1 MNANSKKVGIND
13 DFCANINGGGYG
25 IKVGENM
32 NNYEYLDQWVEIDT
46 EILKSNF
53 DILGEH
59 INKNAK
65 ENVKIIAV
73 VKADAYGYGAV
84 KCAQIL
90 AEKQVDML
98 AVTTLN
104 EAVEIREAGVKTPIL
119 VFLPVGEHQVR
130 LFEKYDLTATVDG
143 LATLKNIENTSINFH
158 LKVNTG
164 MNRLGINI
172 KDIPDVLA
180 YAKDKSCA
188 LTGVYSHLATALEAD
203 TSFAKGQMQVFDVAV
218 KLVKNA
224 VGENVM
230 AHLLNSAGALKFPEK
245 HYDAVRLGSVLYGQL
260 AYAKE
265 KNLKLGD
272 PFTAKAR
279 IVAVREIA
287 KGEAVGYGRDFVA
300 DKAMKIAVVPYGY
313 ADGFGV
319 SPDARPATVKSS
331 FQNMTKSVGKVL
343 LNRPSKGVYFDGEFL
358 PVVGRVA
365 MQMSMVDLSK
375 IDPKIGVKVGDVVNV
390 PIRRTATNPRIPRI
404 YK

>member
-1 MNANSKKVGIND
+1 
-13 DFCANINGGGYG
+13 
-25 IKVGENM
+25 M
-32 NNYEYLDQWVEIDT
+32 NNYERLDQWVEIDT

-53 DILGEH
+53 DILRGH
-59 INKNAK
+59 IAQ
-65 ENVKIIAV
+65 NVKVIAV

-84 KCAQIL
+84 KCAQIFE
-90 AEKQVDML
+90 EKQVDML

-104 EAVEIREAGVKTPIL
+104 EAIEIREAGVETPIL
-119 VFLPVGEHQVR
+119 VFLPVAEYQVEA
-130 LFEKYDLTATVDG
+130 FKKYDLTASVDG
-143 LATLKNIENTSINFH
+143 LDALKNIENEGINFH

-164 MNRLGINI
+164 MNRLGVNI
-172 KDIPDVLA
+172 KDVPEVLERV
-180 YAKDKSCA
+180 KGKSSA
-188 LTGVYSHLATALEAD
+188 LTGVYSHLATALESD
-203 TSFAKGQMQVFDVAV
+203 STFAKSQMQVFDVAV

-224 VGENVM
+224 VGDDVT

-265 KNLKLGD
+265 KNLALGD

-279 IVAVREIA
+279 IVALREIS

-319 SPDARPATVKSS
+319 SPDARPASVKSS

-365 MQMSMVDLSK
+365 MQMCMVDVSNSSL
-375 IDPKIGVKVGDVVNV
+375 KVGDVVLV

>member
-1 MNANSKKVGIND
+1 
-13 DFCANINGGGYG
+13 
-25 IKVGENM
+25 M
-32 NNYEYLDQWVEIDT
+32 NNCEYLDQWVEIDI

-53 DILGEH
+53 DILRGH
-59 INKNAK
+59 MDA
-65 ENVKIIAV
+65 NVKIIAV

-84 KCAQIL
+84 ECAKIFE
-90 AEKQVDML
+90 EKQVDML

-104 EAVEIREAGVKTPIL
+104 EAIEIREAGVKMPIL
-119 VFLPVGEHQVR
+119 VFLPVGENQVEA
-130 LFEKYDLTATVDG
+130 FEKYDLTASVDSME
-143 LATLKNIENTSINFH
+143 TLKNIENKGINFH

-164 MNRLGINI
+164 MNRLGANLS
-172 KDIPDVLA
+172 DIPEILA

-203 TSFAKGQMQVFDVAV
+203 SSFAKKQISVFEKAV
-218 KLVKNA
+218 EMTKNTF
-224 VGENVM
+224 GENVT
-230 AHLLNSAGALKFPEK
+230 AHLLNSAGSLKFTENS
-245 HYDAVRLGSVLYGQL
+245 YDAVRLGSVLYGQL
-260 AYAKE
+260 GYAKE
-265 KNLKLGD
+265 KNLALGD

-287 KGEAVGYGRDFVA
+287 KGESVGYGRDFVA
-300 DKAMKIAVVPYGY
+300 DKAMKIAIVPYGY

-343 LNRPSKGVYFDGEFL
+343 LNRPSKGVYFNGEFL

-365 MQMSMVDLSK
+365 MQMCMVDVSK
-375 IDPKIGVKVGDVVNV
+375 NGIKVGDVVNV
-390 PIRRTATNPRIPRI
+390 PIRRTATNPRITRI